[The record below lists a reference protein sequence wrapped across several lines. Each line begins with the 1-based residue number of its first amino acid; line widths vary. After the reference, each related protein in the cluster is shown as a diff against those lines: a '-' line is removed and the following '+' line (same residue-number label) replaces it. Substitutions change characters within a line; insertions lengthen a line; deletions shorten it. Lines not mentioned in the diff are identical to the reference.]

1 MCGVI
6 GIYSKQ
12 PDIALVKEIF
22 RQTMIRGKHATG
34 VTYTKD
40 GEVHTIKEGIPAH
53 EFLKKYDFNEFLNE
67 DGGLY
72 MIGHIR
78 YSTSDIRF
86 NQPFSNEQ
94 ISIAHNGVLSQE
106 PVEQW
111 KYKTETSNDSEMI
124 LRSYEQGNDPLS
136 EFADKSMA
144 VVGVTRNKVVF
155 GFRNHE
161 RPLWISEMGDNIYFT
176 STKDIAKRS
185 GLTNTSKCD
194 MFTHYTAAKGTL
206 MSGDTYIVHKRKI
219 EYDANKFHDL
229 Q

>member
-12 PDIALVKEIF
+12 VDIPLVKEIF

-34 VTYTKD
+34 VTYLKG
-40 GEVHTIKEGIPAH
+40 GELHTIKEGIPADK
-53 EFLKKYDFNEFLNE
+53 FLEKYDFNEFVNE
-67 DGGLY
+67 DGGVY

-86 NQPFSNEQ
+86 NQPFSNGT

-111 KYKTETSNDSEMI
+111 KFKTETSNDSEMI
-124 LRSYEQGNDPLS
+124 LRSFEDGFHPLES
-136 EFADKSMA
+136 FAEKSMA
-144 VVGVTRNKVVF
+144 VVCISKNKAVV

-161 RPLWISEMGDNIYFT
+161 RPLWVSEMGDSVYFT
-176 STKDIAKRS
+176 STQDIARRS
-185 GLTNTSKCD
+185 GLTNTKKCE
-194 MFTHYTAAKGTL
+194 MFVQYTAAN
-206 MSGDTYIVHKRKI
+206 SKI
-219 EYDANKFHDL
+219 EKMAIDYDTNRFQDL